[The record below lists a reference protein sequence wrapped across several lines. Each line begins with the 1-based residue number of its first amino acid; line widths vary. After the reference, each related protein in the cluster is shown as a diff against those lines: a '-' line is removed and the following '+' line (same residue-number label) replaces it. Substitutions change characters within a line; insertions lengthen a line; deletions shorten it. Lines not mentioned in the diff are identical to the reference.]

1 VLFRVLNLFN
11 KEETFSLNKLVLR
24 GKKTRILMGIGLLS
38 LAGLPPFR
46 GFVPKFLVR
55 VRLLQYETYFIFM
68 VLLSRTF
75 LRLFFYIRIVLNR
88 LILRRGA
95 NKLI

>member
-1 VLFRVLNLFN
+1 VVFRVLSLFN
-11 KEETFSLNKLVLR
+11 KEEAFSLNKLVLR
-24 GKKTRILMGIGLLS
+24 DKKIRVLIGIGLLS

-55 VRLLQYETYFIFM
+55 ISLLQYETYFIFV

-75 LRLFFYIRIVLNR
+75 LRLFFYMRIVLNS

-95 NKLI
+95 NRLT